1 MKGKKILIIAALFL
15 ACYFANQ
22 ALADVYV
29 VSIDKD
35 IGKGL
40 REYIKRAIQYAEKRD
55 ADLILFDI
63 KTYGGAVD
71 AAEDIVDNV
80 SQTEIPT
87 IAYVNPKAISA
98 GAMISIA
105 CDQIVMTPDGRIG
118 AAAPVIGI
126 TGQEAP
132 PKMVSVIRATLKA
145 IAESKGRNPHIA
157 EAMVDKKRIL
167 VRLNDEII
175 SLNTEEYDKKLIDDE
190 EMEVLVQEDDLLTL
204 TAEEAMEYSFAD
216 GIAKSKDEILEEYM
230 IFSVNGELMPLTIDK
245 VKDKRAAGQVVEKLT
260 DLKGMRLR
268 IIPMTLAEQ
277 LASWITSAIIS
288 SLLLTF
294 GMLGVIMELR
304 TPGFGVP
311 GIIGVICLAIFF
323 GGHMVANPNINAT
336 YAALAFIIGFGLLMV
351 EILVIPG
358 FGFAGISGII
368 LMIGGI
374 LFIFGKS
381 YEPGTAVLWL
391 SSSFILT
398 CALGVV
404 LFYTLPKTSAWQK
417 FILTTEQKTELGYQ
431 APPAEWNDY
440 MGQTGVAITAL
451 RPSGTAMIGN
461 SRVDV
466 VTEGD
471 FIDKGTPIK
480 VVEVEGIRVVVREA
494 NEEDWG

>member
-1 MKGKKILIIAALFL
+1 MKGNKIFIIATLFL

-22 ALADVYV
+22 APADVYV

-40 REYIKRAIQYAEKRD
+40 REYIKRAIQYAEKKEAD
-55 ADLILFDI
+55 AILFDI

-71 AAEDIVDNV
+71 AAEDIVDSV
-80 SQTEIPT
+80 SQTDIPT

-118 AAAPVIGI
+118 AAAPVIGV

-132 PKMVSVIRATLKA
+132 AKMVSVIRATLKS

-157 EAMVDKKRIL
+157 EAMVDKHRIL
-167 VRLNDEII
+167 IELDGEIL
-175 SLNTEEYDKKLIDDE
+175 SLNSEEYDKKLIDDE
-190 EMEVLVQEDDLLTL
+190 EMTVLVPEDDLLTL
-204 TAEEAMEYSFAD
+204 TAEEAMEYNFVD
-216 GIAKSKDEILEEYM
+216 MIAKSRDEILDKYV
-230 IFSVNGELMPLTIDK
+230 IVSVRGELMALTDEQIRE
-245 VKDKRAAGQVVEKLT
+245 KRAGGEEVKKIK
-260 DLKGMRLR
+260 DLEGTRLQT
-268 IIPMTLAEQ
+268 IPMTLAEQ
-277 LASWITSAIIS
+277 FASWITSAIIS

-311 GIIGVICLAIFF
+311 GIIGIICLAIFF

-404 LFYTLPKTSAWQK
+404 LYYTLPKTSAWQK

-440 MGQTGVAITAL
+440 MGQTGKAITAL

-471 FIDKGTPIK
+471 FINKGTQIK
-480 VVEVEGIRVVVREA
+480 VVEVEGMRVVVRETG
-494 NEEDWG
+494 EG